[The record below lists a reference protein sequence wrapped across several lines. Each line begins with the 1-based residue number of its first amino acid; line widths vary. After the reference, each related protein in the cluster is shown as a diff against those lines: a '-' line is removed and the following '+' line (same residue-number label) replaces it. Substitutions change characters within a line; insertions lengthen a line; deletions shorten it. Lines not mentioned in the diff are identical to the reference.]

1 MSRELSTPFG
11 RCLLLTSRRPFP
23 EQDPVILHL
32 RVPRNKTF
40 LSLFVFPEGGELGL
54 HYNYWLTDVLAKRCG
69 FFLVGEFE
77 ISTGT
82 KFGEMVSFLY
92 ALTMERY
99 MCSWRFFFSC

>member
-54 HYNYWLTDVLAKRCG
+54 HYNYWVTDVLAKRCG
-69 FFLVGEFE
+69 FFWLENLRFPQAQN
-77 ISTGT
+77 
-82 KFGEMVSFLY
+82 L
-92 ALTMERY
+92 ERWFPFC
-99 MCSWRFFFSC
+99 MP